1 MKVRDCMCNDVAC
14 VGPDATIKEVAKL
27 MQNRHVGCIPV
38 CDSNQKVLG
47 IVTDRDLIL
56 RTLACDKDV
65 NQTKVSDVMTTKIYN
80 CTPEAEIEDVEQIM
94 CDCQIRRVPV
104 VENEQLIGIITIG
117 DLAHN
122 KNVNSDEM
130 SYTFERICK
139 CGDNAKNAE

>member
-1 MKVRDCMCNDVAC
+1 MKARDCMCSDVTC

-122 KNVNSDEM
+122 KNINSDEM